1 MTPPSSVY
9 LVDDAPGLR
18 RALQR
23 LLELEGLAVR
33 AFASAEEFLAALP
46 LEEPACLVLD
56 VDLPGLDGL
65 ALQERLGP
73 RPALPIVFLTG
84 KGDIP
89 MSVRA
94 MKAGAVDF
102 LTKPVE
108 AEALLAAVR
117 AALARSAARV
127 AEEHARAELG
137 ERLAQLTPRER
148 EVLEHVLAGR
158 LNKQIAAA
166 LGIGEHTV
174 KVHRGRAMEKL
185 ALDSVAELARVA
197 DRLGLEPAR

>member
-1 MTPPSSVY
+1 MTSPSRVY

-18 RALQR
+18 RALAR

-65 ALQERLGP
+65 ALQERLGA
-73 RPALPIVFLTG
+73 RATLPIVFLTG

-108 AEALLAAVR
+108 AEALLGAVR

-158 LNKQIAAA
+158 LNKQIAVA

-197 DRLGLEPAR
+197 ERLGLEPAR

>member
-1 MTPPSSVY
+1 MTALSRVY

-23 LLELEGLAVR
+23 LLELEGLEVS

-65 ALQERLGP
+65 ALQERLGA
-73 RPALPIVFLTG
+73 RPTLPIVFLTG

-108 AEALLAAVR
+108 AEALVGAVR
-117 AALARSAARV
+117 AALARGAARA
-127 AEEHARAELG
+127 AEERARAELG
-137 ERLAQLTPRER
+137 ARLAELTPRER

-185 ALDSVAELARVA
+185 ALDSVAELARLA